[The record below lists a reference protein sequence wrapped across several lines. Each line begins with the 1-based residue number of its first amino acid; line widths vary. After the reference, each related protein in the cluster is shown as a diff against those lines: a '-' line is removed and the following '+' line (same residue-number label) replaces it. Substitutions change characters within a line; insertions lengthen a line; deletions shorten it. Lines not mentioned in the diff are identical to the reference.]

1 MEYGKEIK
9 IQDFYVGYVNK
20 ILLEKNKYSEYN
32 IYSFLY
38 NSDDQIIVRNRKNG
52 DKLGNKKLKKIFID
66 NKINRFERD
75 QIPLVVI
82 NDKIVL
88 VGDKFKLVNKD
99 TQGDR
104 VVYIRR

>member
-1 MEYGKEIK
+1 MY
-9 IQDFYVGYVNK
+9 
-20 ILLEKNKYSEYN
+20 
-32 IYSFLY
+32 
-38 NSDDQIIVRNRKNG
+38 
-52 DKLGNKKLKKIFID
+52 KKLKKIFID